1 MSLVLITLISLFLCC
16 SSCISIISYSSCSD
30 ECLVYVTHIDSIH
43 RLPLSYHSG
52 LYYLEASNEYMNR
65 TKLLFDVNAD
75 KPLLYQASIPLVDTR
90 ASKIQRISFVLT
102 PEMSRIFSHD
112 SRLLPGAEIHQAGLL
127 LLQLVPRRSMATLN
141 K

>member
-1 MSLVLITLISLFLCC
+1 
-16 SSCISIISYSSCSD
+16 
-30 ECLVYVTHIDSIH
+30 
-43 RLPLSYHSG
+43 
-52 LYYLEASNEYMNR
+52 MNR

-102 PEMSRIFSHD
+102 PEMSRILSHD
-112 SRLLPGAEIHQAGLL
+112 PRLLSGAEIHQAGLL